1 MRNYFSKKCRMRGVR
16 AGLGVLAPYGP
27 TLGPIDQGKPLNF
40 MAEFKWTLHVTKEL
54 LKKNI
59 IKL

>member
-1 MRNYFSKKCRMRGVR
+1 MRGVR